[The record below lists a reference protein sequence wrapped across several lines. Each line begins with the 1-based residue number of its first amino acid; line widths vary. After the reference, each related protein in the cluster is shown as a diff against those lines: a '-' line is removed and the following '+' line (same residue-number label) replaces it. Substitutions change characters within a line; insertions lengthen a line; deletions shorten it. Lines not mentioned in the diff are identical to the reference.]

1 MINEKLFNNVDAQP
15 SQTIIRTNALLN
27 SLQIHTVPPTPPKI
41 LETHPEL
48 LYSGPKI
55 FVDAAWRK
63 KPNEQS
69 TKAGIGVH
77 ITWKHGQHT
86 TDVFILAKT
95 TPVSSPIQAETEG
108 LLIAANIASSL
119 LLQDPYFFTDNL
131 GLARTV

>member
-1 MINEKLFNNVDAQP
+1 MEIVHRL
-15 SQTIIRTNALLN
+15 TT
-27 SLQIHTVPPTPPKI
+27 HTVPPTPPKI
-41 LETHPEL
+41 HETPPEL
-48 LYSGPKI
+48 LYSDPKI

-63 KPNEQS
+63 NPNGQS

-86 TDVFILAKT
+86 TDVFISAKT
-95 TPVSSPIQAETEG
+95 TPVSSPIQAEAEG

-131 GLARTV
+131 GLARGVQAHRGTDPNVLWKIRR